1 MNINKKVNKKRMKSN
16 GLFLKDIPE
25 KEKTEEICKL
35 YHLPK
40 RSGRFIKSF
49 WSGFRKKYYTFKGNR
64 AK

>member
-1 MNINKKVNKKRMKSN
+1 MKSN

-40 RSGRFIKSF
+40 TEGRFIIF
-49 WSGFRKKYYTFKGNR
+49 YENKYNPLFSKETVEIRYLQFKDEYII
-64 AK
+64 K

>member
-1 MNINKKVNKKRMKSN
+1 MKSN

-40 RSGRFIKSF
+40 TEGCFINF

-64 AK
+64 VK